1 MIKLS
6 RIMKNQFLF
15 NHIRAVFV
23 VALAASTASAQVVV
37 EAPGVEIL
45 QGQNNIFDQLKYAWE
60 QTQWADKLA
69 TLHNTLTTVQEQLQT
84 VNQVRQA
91 IGNPAAASGLI
102 NNSTLSGF
110 LKDSGI
116 PDTLSD
122 LSDITRQGEKL
133 SAAIPA
139 LFKPIKISDWTNRSV
154 TSFNG
159 VSAFR
164 DPSDPLKQYRAVENA
179 YSRFETVLTQ
189 ASAKRKILNEQVA
202 QLNTQLK
209 GAKDDAEVQK
219 VTGSLQTAQTA
230 LNDLDSMVASA
241 RNQVQLVHLL
251 NQNRKEEEEAAA
263 EEISRQ
269 RNRES
274 ARTSAEAE
282 AALDG
287 IEKPTL
293 PPGF

>member
-1 MIKLS
+1 MNNPTF
-6 RIMKNQFLF
+6 RTMKNQL
-15 NHIRAVFV
+15 ICGLIVAVAV
-23 VALAASTASAQVVV
+23 STTSAQVVV

-45 QGQNNIFDQLKYAWE
+45 QGQKNIFDQLKYAWE

-84 VNQVRQA
+84 ANQVRQA
-91 IGNPAAASGLI
+91 IGDPAAATGLI
-102 NNSTLSGF
+102 SNGTFSSF

-116 PDTLSD
+116 PDTLSV
-122 LSDITRQGEKL
+122 LSDITSQGEKL
-133 SAAIPA
+133 SATIST
-139 LFKPIKISDWTNRSV
+139 LFKPIKVSDWTSRSLA
-154 TSFNG
+154 SFDG
-159 VSAFR
+159 ISSFR

-179 YSRFETVLTQ
+179 YSRFESTLTQ
-189 ASAKRKILNEQVA
+189 VVAKRKVLNEQVA
-202 QLNTQLK
+202 KLNEQLK
-209 GAKDDAEVQK
+209 EAKDDAEVQK

-230 LNDLDSMVASA
+230 LNGLDSMVASA
-241 RNQVQLVHLL
+241 RSQVQLVHLL
-251 NQNRKEEEEAAA
+251 NQNRKAQEEVAA

-282 AALDG
+282 AALDN